1 MDKPCINSY
10 LYSSAASGRWVAKTY
25 TAWLGSFCLL
35 LFYALIAWRWWS
47 EVMADHVAN
56 AMDRD
61 LKSLINKIEAMGG
74 IAQKMFASAIDAII
88 HADTELAQVT
98 IAFDN
103 ELDALQRQIQE
114 DAVLVIARRQPVGA
128 DLREILGA
136 TRISGELERIG
147 DLSKN
152 IAKRAIS
159 LSGTK
164 LLPAKLTE
172 FRNRAEIV
180 ASELRDVLDAFIRR
194 DEWRAEAIWL
204 RNTKSGSEL
213 DVIPNELIYSMIRN
227 PRDIKTSTQLLF
239 SSKNLEHIIGHTIN
253 IAEIV
258 HYMVTGDLF
267 PLEQRNL
274 VGVSD

>member
-1 MDKPCINSY
+1 
-10 LYSSAASGRWVAKTY
+10 
-25 TAWLGSFCLL
+25 
-35 LFYALIAWRWWS
+35 
-47 EVMADHVAN
+47 MADHVAN

-136 TRISGELERIG
+136 MRISGELERIG